1 MIGRTA
7 GEQLSVGTGTPSL
20 LFNSS
25 SVLPVRDKSS
35 TATTPTM
42 SSFYTPTTIFTSSSS
57 STNAVESSPNTP
69 AISPQSATRWSVIG
83 AVLGTLLGVL
93 ALLALILLYLRYRQR
108 KRDGAPSGSI
118 FDKEKWIFSP
128 SPRYNFGE
136 KSHTRVSH
144 PSELDD
150 ISLAPSDSVS
160 QLWRKGSLSEK
171 HRPLRPSTDL
181 TVISEK
187 VEGNNVGA
195 GDAGEAYLSSEPS
208 TTFRH
213 FTTHLLCDRQYRNF
227 YIALISFSETVG
239 IHSVALKVRTHSR
252 NIEGCEH
259 IPFSTWASWLFS
271 HSPTRFFR
279 NGFNHVSESAS
290 LRWPPAEAL
299 AYIAG
304 ALMYAERCPE
314 FLAPGYFDCFVRA
327 PLQ

>member
-1 MIGRTA
+1 MSTTSPSVSATTPTTIPSDNFATSTTVPTTAMIGRTA

-195 GDAGEAYLSSEPS
+195 GDAGE
-208 TTFRH
+208 
-213 FTTHLLCDRQYRNF
+213 
-227 YIALISFSETVG
+227 V
-239 IHSVALKVRTHSR
+239 
-252 NIEGCEH
+252 
-259 IPFSTWASWLFS
+259 
-271 HSPTRFFR
+271 TRR
-279 NGFNHVSESAS
+279 
-290 LRWPPAEAL
+290 
-299 AYIAG
+299 
-304 ALMYAERCPE
+304 
-314 FLAPGYFDCFVRA
+314 
-327 PLQ
+327 